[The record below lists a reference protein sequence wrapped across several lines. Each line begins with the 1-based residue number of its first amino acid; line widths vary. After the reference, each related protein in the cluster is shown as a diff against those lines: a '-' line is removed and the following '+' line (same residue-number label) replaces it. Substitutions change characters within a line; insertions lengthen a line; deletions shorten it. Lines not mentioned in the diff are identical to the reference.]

1 MMLESMLLLSMALF
15 PLIFSNGI
23 PKICKPYNNIAQKI
37 LFYSFDILSRVYVI
51 LICLTIILWTI
62 STVVSEYYGYSGFSE
77 LARFLADYAFQMT
90 TTEIENIALDVS
102 IWTLVGSVLFL
113 ILHIIVARY
122 CSHFVGTE
130 KD

>member
-1 MMLESMLLLSMALF
+1 MLESILLLSMALF

-23 PKICKPYNNIAQKI
+23 PRISKPHNNIAQKV
-37 LFYSFDILSRVYVI
+37 LFYSFDILSRVYTI

-62 STVVSEYYGYSGFSE
+62 FTIFSEYYGYSGFSE
-77 LARFLADYAFQMT
+77 LSIFLADYVFQMT
-90 TTEIENIALDVS
+90 ATEIQNVALDIS
-102 IWTLVGSVLFL
+102 IWTLIGSVLFL

-122 CSHFVGTE
+122 CSQFVGSK